1 MHKLSVF
8 LILLAVLLF
17 AVSCS
22 GKGGEAG
29 SGDAD
34 GTADVTNDAGETADD
49 TAGNLPFDPAENP
62 ADDPAADPASPAETP
77 SASGWAGYTVI
88 RPDFGVSDTLISA
101 AVELRKALAAGGAEI
116 DLSTD
121 YVGRNEELPT
131 SGKEI
136 LVGLTT
142 RALSETA
149 AAGLRLRDWRIKA
162 DGSGFVAVA
171 GGSEEAVKNACLWL
185 AQNCPDG
192 PEQLPEDGFE
202 HLENYQIENIT
213 VFGNPLGEYSLSGA
227 DGSRRAVALMQKK
240 AAELAGLSLSAEK
253 KGGRVI
259 SLMQDENVDGWKVDC
274 TGGMM
279 VISGSDDAQL
289 CAAVSSIFDEAA
301 SGGET
306 AWDYTFAPT
315 GKAVYEQLTQSV
327 TDKAGLE
334 AAIKIAEDSAEAG
347 KLYHIT
353 INLAPGEY
361 ALKKPIELTEETLGF
376 STIAFKGQGNAV
388 ISGALKL
395 SGAAFSE
402 TRLNG
407 TAVYSAP
414 LPPELSAEGG
424 AAYRDV
430 FIGTDIMSAV
440 RLTRPEYPYDGSF
453 LTCVPEGPTEYSEG
467 SSVIHSS
474 TPLDDIGDITGVQ
487 MRMYNYWDDDRL
499 SVKNIDYPKNEITLG
514 GETGFSLYSGHG
526 SGGAKF
532 RFENVKSGLRNPGQ
546 AYIDRKE
553 NLIYVI
559 PPAGQSL
566 SALSV
571 WIGGI
576 ERLVT
581 IDGVTS
587 TADSASVSF
596 ENVSFAAS
604 GWDIDNRS
612 PNQAA
617 TDLPSSAVS
626 IKNSSGVSFLSCRFK
641 GVGYTAL
648 HAEKAVSGLA
658 VQNCDFYDLGAGA
671 IHLGGEN
678 ERTGCIENAVIKG
691 NIIDGY
697 GRVFANGIG
706 VLMRYCL
713 NCEVSNNDI
722 HDGFYSGIS
731 CGWSWGYND
740 TVTDGNKIKDNRISN
755 LGQGLLSDLG
765 GIYTLGVQK
774 NTVLSGNVISGVN
787 AATYGGWGIYL
798 DEGST
803 GITVRDNLCYDFSD
817 EAFHQHYGREN
828 MIVNNIFAFGRR
840 AGFAITR
847 AEDHISLYLDSNIIV
862 TNGAPLM
869 NANPNE
875 RRFADTHN
883 LFYDYAGKNL
893 FGSISFGRAQNTG
906 HFGDSLISDPLFFDA
921 ENRDFTLNL
930 NSPALAL
937 GFKPTDY
944 SQVGSCRRIGGG

>member
-22 GKGGEAG
+22 GKGGDAET
-29 SGDAD
+29 GDID
-34 GTADVTNDAGETADD
+34 NTAPATNDAGETADD
-49 TAGNLPFDPAENP
+49 AGNVPGD
-62 ADDPAADPASPAETP
+62 TP
-77 SASGWAGYTVI
+77 SPEAPPSTSPQDTPAGWAGYTVI
-88 RPDFGVSDTLISA
+88 RPDYGVSDTLISA

-142 RALSETA
+142 RALSETT

-162 DGSGFVAVA
+162 DGSGFVALC

-192 PEQLPEDGFE
+192 PEQLPEDGME

-289 CAAVSSIFDEAA
+289 CAAVTAIFDGAA
-301 SGGET
+301 AGET

-315 GKAVYEQLTQSV
+315 GKAVYEKLTQSV
-327 TDKAGLE
+327 TDTAGLE
-334 AAIKIAEDSAEAG
+334 AAIKFLTDSAASG

-361 ALKKPIELTEETLGF
+361 VLQKPIELTEETLGF
-376 STIAFKGQGNAV
+376 STVAFRGEGKAV

-402 TRLNG
+402 TQLG
-407 TAVYSAP
+407 GVAVYSAP
-414 LPPELSAEGG
+414 LPPELTAEGG
-424 AAYRDV
+424 GCFRDV
-430 FIGTDIMSAV
+430 YIGADIMSAT
-440 RLTRPEYPYDGSF
+440 RLTRPVYPYDGSF

-474 TPLDDIGDITGVQ
+474 TPLDDIGDLAGVQ

-514 GETGFSLYSGHG
+514 AETGFSLYSGHG

-532 RFENVKSGLRNPGQ
+532 HFENVKSGLRHPGQ
-546 AYIDRKE
+546 AYIDRKD
-553 NLIYVI
+553 NLLYVI
-559 PPAGQSL
+559 PPAGEDIS
-566 SALSV
+566 SLSV

-576 ERLVT
+576 ERLVA
-581 IDGVTS
+581 IDGVSS
-587 TADSASVSF
+587 TAESASVSF
-596 ENVSFAAS
+596 DGVCFALS
-604 GWDIDNRS
+604 GWDIADRA
-612 PNQAA
+612 PHQAA

-626 IKNSSGVSFLSCRFK
+626 VKNSSGVSFLSCRFK

-678 ERTGCIENAVIKG
+678 DRTGCIENAVIKG

-697 GRVFANGIG
+697 GRVFANGVG

-722 HDGFYSGIS
+722 HDGYYSGVS

-774 NTVLSGNVISGVN
+774 NTVLSGNVISDVN
-787 AATYGGWGIYL
+787 AAVYGGWGIYL

-847 AEDHISLYLDSNIIV
+847 AEDHISLFLESNIIV

-893 FGSISFGRAQNTG
+893 FGSSDLSRAQRSG
-906 HFGDSLISDPLFFDA
+906 HFNDSLISDPLFFDA

-944 SQVGSCRRIGGG
+944 SQVGSLRLLTP